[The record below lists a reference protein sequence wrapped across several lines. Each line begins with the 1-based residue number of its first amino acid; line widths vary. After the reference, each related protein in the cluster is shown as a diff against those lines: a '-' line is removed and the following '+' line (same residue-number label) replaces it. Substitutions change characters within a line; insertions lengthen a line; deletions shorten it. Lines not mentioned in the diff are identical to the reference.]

1 MAKMD
6 LGVWRLAA
14 LAAALGTGLAV
25 DAAEVSEEGLATDPP
40 VPAGLQ
46 VAQFELSL
54 GTREGTRPE
63 EREALLTQQFLKE
76 MRYAYAYGSDT
87 ELTYL
92 VNPDLNKQ
100 VRDDFMLFAPTFF
113 GWVDYRPTTWLDSR
127 LEMTLEW
134 PVAFKE
140 EKQLTL
146 PNGDVVFRQ
155 KRKVSLLV
163 DQAYVTV
170 KNITAPFEITAGRR
184 NFEDPRLWLYD
195 AALDAF
201 IVKYK
206 QDNFYAEASMSRENI
221 WDLDL
226 LTTTQKDRIDNY
238 ILYMEYR
245 GIEDHKLAGYT
256 IKRYDQ
262 AAIDGRPLLMGVRAH
277 GRPTDAYN
285 YWADLAFVRG
295 HDELSQK
302 LSGRGYDVGVTYR
315 FLDRPLQPSIT
326 LGYAYGTGDA
336 DDTDNKNTQF
346 RQTGLQ
352 SNEARFGGLTQFK
365 AYGEML
371 DPDLSNIKIVTAGI
385 GFRMA
390 SNAFLDLVYHRY
402 GLDHFANEF
411 RSAGVTA
418 EMNKVETQLS
428 KDVGSEINLI
438 VGFRNLFGFR
448 RFGFEVRAGVFSPG
462 DAFLRNDGDAVNPII
477 VRADKA
483 SSILFVLIL

>member
-1 MAKMD
+1 
-6 LGVWRLAA
+6 
-14 LAAALGTGLAV
+14 
-25 DAAEVSEEGLATDPP
+25 
-40 VPAGLQ
+40 
-46 VAQFELSL
+46 
-54 GTREGTRPE
+54 
-63 EREALLTQQFLKE
+63 
-76 MRYAYAYGSDT
+76 
-87 ELTYL
+87 
-92 VNPDLNKQ
+92 
-100 VRDDFMLFAPTFF
+100 
-113 GWVDYRPTTWLDSR
+113 
-127 LEMTLEW
+127 
-134 PVAFKE
+134 
-140 EKQLTL
+140 
-146 PNGDVVFRQ
+146 
-155 KRKVSLLV
+155 
-163 DQAYVTV
+163 
-170 KNITAPFEITAGRR
+170 
-184 NFEDPRLWLYD
+184 
-195 AALDAF
+195 
-201 IVKYK
+201 
-206 QDNFYAEASMSRENI
+206 
-221 WDLDL
+221 
-226 LTTTQKDRIDNY
+226 
-238 ILYMEYR
+238 
-245 GIEDHKLAGYT
+245 
-256 IKRYDQ
+256 
-262 AAIDGRPLLMGVRAH
+262 
-277 GRPTDAYN
+277 
-285 YWADLAFVRG
+285 
-295 HDELSQK
+295 
-302 LSGRGYDVGVTYR
+302 
-315 FLDRPLQPSIT
+315 
-326 LGYAYGTGDA
+326 A